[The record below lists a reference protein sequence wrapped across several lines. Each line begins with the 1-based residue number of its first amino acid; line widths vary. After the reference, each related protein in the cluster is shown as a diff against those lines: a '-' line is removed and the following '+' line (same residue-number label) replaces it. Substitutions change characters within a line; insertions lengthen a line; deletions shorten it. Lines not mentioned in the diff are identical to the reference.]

1 MKKLLYLQ
9 IAFALSTVVISQLSA
24 QNEPFNCSYSA
35 YLFQY
40 NDIYSVDL
48 ATGNSYVVASDVT
61 EGNINAAAYN
71 PQDGFLWG
79 SLSSPSKTIVRIGA
93 DFNTETFYIE
103 ELPTSNRYVGDI
115 NPDGIYYLKGGG
127 TTFYKI
133 DLNPNSPSYSE
144 FLATGTLSQGI
155 SIHDWAFN
163 SQDGQLYTVEK
174 NTNKLYRINPETNE
188 VYNLGEVPIL
198 SGFNYTYG
206 AVYFDAAGNFYVS
219 SNQTGTIY
227 IISNVQ
233 NLNGSDP
240 INSNLFAFGPSS
252 SSNDGARCPTAPV
265 PLENCSNG
273 IDDDGDG
280 LSDCDDPSCSGVSN
294 CPTLD
299 AFASGANDGG
309 LESNNRLS
317 DQIMKRKYKRLK
329 SNYTFDKTM
338 ARRVDKKS
346 NYNQRTSNFTLSDLI
361 PLNII
366 AEDYVIESSPTD
378 LIDITNATDL
388 FSVDYIKNEESVASI
403 LLLRTEESVY
413 EHTKYI
419 CDRLLGAE
427 LLSVST
433 LDINGHSFIKA
444 IIKNTDGTLEFV
456 LSLAAKAVNSDGNFE
471 VESHWNLDKYEA
483 GAAFYN
489 FQIWSNSVD
498 DLLLLATEVI
508 DLLNTQKPITAYNLS
523 TPPTV
528 FVKKGSYNNGQLHLE
543 IINTNNT
550 DVIDFDAGFR
560 ETETSSFQNLSS
572 SITLN
577 QSYIKNVDLNVG
589 SLFDLGFRIGDNIET
604 PDDVFLSD
612 GPWGIDDYASDS
624 VDFYDISPNEETFDF
639 NEFGIERNL
648 KLIASTSAYIS
659 AFRALTPR
667 FKAVDLSNYNTLK
680 FKGKGSGVMEI
691 RLIKDS
697 ISVWE
702 HQYMATVVLSE
713 NLTDYEI
720 QLSDFSSANYTD
732 ALELNDIVSIIF
744 TMVSEDGTSTVKEM
758 DLRELRFSN
767 SNTLSQEEITDNNRV
782 QIIPNPI
789 TDTAIISLY
798 SRVQGP
804 AKILIYDALGRIIKS
819 FEADLNV
826 GQNRVDLNR
835 DNLNS
840 GIYFCKVTDPDN
852 QFKTVR
858 ILIR

>member
-1 MKKLLYLQ
+1 MMKKLLYLQ

-294 CPTLD
+294 
-299 AFASGANDGG
+299 
-309 LESNNRLS
+309 
-317 DQIMKRKYKRLK
+317 
-329 SNYTFDKTM
+329 
-338 ARRVDKKS
+338 
-346 NYNQRTSNFTLSDLI
+346 
-361 PLNII
+361 
-366 AEDYVIESSPTD
+366 
-378 LIDITNATDL
+378 
-388 FSVDYIKNEESVASI
+388 
-403 LLLRTEESVY
+403 
-413 EHTKYI
+413 
-419 CDRLLGAE
+419 
-427 LLSVST
+427 
-433 LDINGHSFIKA
+433 
-444 IIKNTDGTLEFV
+444 
-456 LSLAAKAVNSDGNFE
+456 
-471 VESHWNLDKYEA
+471 
-483 GAAFYN
+483 
-489 FQIWSNSVD
+489 
-498 DLLLLATEVI
+498 
-508 DLLNTQKPITAYNLS
+508 
-523 TPPTV
+523 
-528 FVKKGSYNNGQLHLE
+528 
-543 IINTNNT
+543 
-550 DVIDFDAGFR
+550 
-560 ETETSSFQNLSS
+560 
-572 SITLN
+572 
-577 QSYIKNVDLNVG
+577 
-589 SLFDLGFRIGDNIET
+589 
-604 PDDVFLSD
+604 
-612 GPWGIDDYASDS
+612 
-624 VDFYDISPNEETFDF
+624 
-639 NEFGIERNL
+639 
-648 KLIASTSAYIS
+648 
-659 AFRALTPR
+659 
-667 FKAVDLSNYNTLK
+667 
-680 FKGKGSGVMEI
+680 
-691 RLIKDS
+691 
-697 ISVWE
+697 
-702 HQYMATVVLSE
+702 
-713 NLTDYEI
+713 
-720 QLSDFSSANYTD
+720 
-732 ALELNDIVSIIF
+732 
-744 TMVSEDGTSTVKEM
+744 
-758 DLRELRFSN
+758 
-767 SNTLSQEEITDNNRV
+767 
-782 QIIPNPI
+782 
-789 TDTAIISLY
+789 
-798 SRVQGP
+798 
-804 AKILIYDALGRIIKS
+804 
-819 FEADLNV
+819 
-826 GQNRVDLNR
+826 
-835 DNLNS
+835 
-840 GIYFCKVTDPDN
+840 
-852 QFKTVR
+852 
-858 ILIR
+858 